1 MIITSKC
8 MSFTAES
15 SGGEYKHKL
24 TVTEMPSHGHKL
36 YARGGQTAQTSS
48 PFVDNKPITQ
58 GSNSYGFNVSS
69 TGGDQSHNNI
79 QPYIVIYFWRRTA

>member
-1 MIITSKC
+1 

-36 YARGGQTAQTSS
+36 YARGGQTAQISS
-48 PFVDNKPITQ
+48 PFADNKPITQ

>member
-1 MIITSKC
+1 MITISKC
-8 MSFTAES
+8 MSFTANNT
-15 SGGEYKHKL
+15 GGEYKHKL
-24 TVTEMPSHGHKL
+24 NVAEMPSHGHKL

-48 PFVDNKPITQ
+48 PFADNKPITQ